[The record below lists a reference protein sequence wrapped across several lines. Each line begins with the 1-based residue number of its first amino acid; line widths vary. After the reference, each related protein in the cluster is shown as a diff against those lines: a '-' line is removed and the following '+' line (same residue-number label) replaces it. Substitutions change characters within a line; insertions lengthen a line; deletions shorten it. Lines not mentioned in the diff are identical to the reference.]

1 MVLEKH
7 ILLSN
12 LYSFLLDR
20 TERIRYLFIRKARC
34 VCLPLGD
41 RLPRYGGGGT
51 KYQKGRGGCALAQT
65 EGENLSAASPHT
77 LRGDL
82 SQRGALRSICLKFYH
97 KEPLWAN
104 INYAMAV
111 SRCACWR

>member
-1 MVLEKH
+1 MYYFTKPVIFIFPTVTVLEKH

-20 TERIRYLFIRKARC
+20 TEWIRYLFIRKARC

-65 EGENLSAASPHT
+65 EGENLSAASPHP

-82 SQRGALRSICLKFYH
+82 SQRGPYVAFL
-97 KEPLWAN
+97 
-104 INYAMAV
+104 
-111 SRCACWR
+111 